1 MKLQDNTT
9 TFDLATNLFGNT
21 DTLVNDILINYKIYE
36 LDKDLGGFEIS
47 PIYTISN
54 SYVQYFYNN
63 NIILASK
70 NDSTIYEDW
79 ITGEFNNDYNED
91 YDL

>member
-36 LDKDLGGFEIS
+36 LDKDLGGFEIL

-79 ITGEFNNDYNED
+79 ITGEFNMDYNED